1 MIAQES
7 LRLGIKASRNA
18 TLALAL
24 LAFVKGAVGI
34 YSGSTVLIA
43 DAVHTGLDIFAS
55 LAVWIGLK
63 ISLKSSGKHFPYGY
77 YKAEN
82 IIALF
87 VSLLILFSGVELLK
101 EGFTGVNTTSQLE
114 FQGLALVTA
123 VFSVLTIYGLSIYK
137 RNIGTRINSQS
148 LIADAMHSYTDVFSS
163 MMDVFSSMIVVVAVL
178 GSMLGISK
186 LDSFG
191 TIVISLLIF
200 KMGVE
205 SARDSML
212 TLMDAWLDE
221 EESER
226 IKKDIRNIPGL
237 IKLEDL
243 KLRKSG
249 LVVFGE
255 ATVEVEGETDL
266 KRVELLSEEV
276 KTAVRKEVEN
286 LENIVVNV
294 KPVQRKNFRLA
305 LPVFDRNGFQ
315 AKLSGHLGKTP
326 YFLFVDLEEGRVGN
340 WEVFENQFF
349 NSDKKGGMKA
359 VDLII
364 REKANVLAVKTVG
377 EGPYYMLRD
386 NFVKILQIPDGVD
399 TAREV
404 LDRFQNFEEITT
416 PMK

>member
-1 MIAQES
+1 MNAREN
-7 LRLGIKASRNA
+7 LELGVKTSRNA
-18 TLALAL
+18 TLALAF
-24 LAFVKGAVGI
+24 LAFLKGAVGI
-34 YSGSTVLIA
+34 YSGSTVLFA

-63 ISLKSSGKHFPYGY
+63 ISLKSSKHFPYGY

-87 VSLLILFSGVELLK
+87 VSLLILLSGVELLK
-101 EGFTGVNTTSQLE
+101 EGFTGANTTSQIE

-123 VFSVLTIYGLSIYK
+123 AFSVLAIYGLSIYK
-137 RNIGTRINSQS
+137 RNVGTKINSQS
-148 LIADAMHSYTDVFSS
+148 LIADAVHSYT
-163 MMDVFSSMIVVVAVL
+163 DVFSSMIVVVAVL
-178 GSMLGISK
+178 GSMLGVSK
-186 LDSFG
+186 LDSLG

-200 KMGVE
+200 KMGIE
-205 SARDSML
+205 SARDAVL

-221 EESER
+221 DESER

-237 IKLEDL
+237 IELEDL

-266 KRVELLSEEV
+266 KRVELLSEEI
-276 KTAVRKEVEN
+276 KTAVKKEVEN
-286 LENIVVNV
+286 LEHIVVNV

-305 LPVFDRNGFQ
+305 LPVFDKNGFQ
-315 AKLSGHLGKTP
+315 AKLSEHLGKAP
-326 YFLFVDLEEGRVGN
+326 YFLFVEIEESKVGDYQII
-340 WEVFENQFF
+340 ENRFF
-349 NSDKKGGMKA
+349 NSEKKGGMKA

-364 REKANVLAVKTVG
+364 QEKANVLAVRNVG

-386 NFVKILQIPDGVD
+386 NFIKILQIPDGVN

-404 LDRFQNFEEITT
+404 LDRFQNLEEITV
-416 PMK
+416 PAK

>member
-7 LRLGIKASRNA
+7 LKLGIKASRNA
-18 TLALAL
+18 TLALAF

-101 EGFTGVNTTSQLE
+101 EGFTGVNTTSQIE

-148 LIADAMHSYTDVFSS
+148 LIADAMHSYT
-163 MMDVFSSMIVVVAVL
+163 DVFSSMIVVVAVL

-286 LENIVVNV
+286 LEHIVVNV

-326 YFLFVDLEEGRVGN
+326 YFLFVDLEEDRIEN

-399 TAREV
+399 TARKV

>member
-1 MIAQES
+1 MNTQEN
-7 LRLGIKASRNA
+7 LELGVKTSRNA
-18 TLALAL
+18 TLALAF
-24 LAFVKGAVGI
+24 LAFLKGAVGI
-34 YSGSTVLIA
+34 YSGSTVLFA

-63 ISLKSSGKHFPYGY
+63 ISLKSSKHFPYGY

-87 VSLLILFSGVELLK
+87 VSLLILLSGVELLR
-101 EGFTGVNTTSQLE
+101 EGFKGVNTTAQIE

-137 RNIGTRINSQS
+137 RNIGTKINSQS
-148 LIADAMHSYTDVFSS
+148 LIADAVHSYT
-163 MMDVFSSMIVVVAVL
+163 DVFSSMIVVVAVL
-178 GSMLGISK
+178 GSMLGVSK
-186 LDSFG
+186 LDSLG
-191 TIVISLLIF
+191 TIAISLLIF
-200 KMGVE
+200 KMGIE
-205 SARDSML
+205 SARDAVL

-221 EESER
+221 DESER

-237 IKLEDL
+237 IDLEDL

-266 KRVELLSEEV
+266 KRVELLSNEI
-276 KTAVRKEVEN
+276 KTAVKKEVEN
-286 LENIVVNV
+286 LEHIVVNV

-305 LPVFDRNGFQ
+305 LPVFDNNGFQ
-315 AKLSGHLGKTP
+315 TKLSEHLGKAP
-326 YFLFVDLEEGRVGN
+326 YFLFVEIEEGKVGDYQI
-340 WEVFENQFF
+340 VENRFF
-349 NSDKKGGMKA
+349 NSEKKGGMKA
-359 VDLII
+359 ADLII
-364 REKANVLAVKTVG
+364 REKANVLAVRNVG

-386 NFVKILQIPDGVD
+386 NFIKILQIPDGVD

-404 LDRFQNFEEITT
+404 LDRFQNLEEITV
-416 PMK
+416 PAK

>member
-1 MIAQES
+1 MNAQDNLE
-7 LRLGIKASRNA
+7 LGVKTSRNA
-18 TLALAL
+18 TLALAF
-24 LAFVKGAVGI
+24 LAFLKGAVGI
-34 YSGSTVLIA
+34 YSGSTVLFA

-63 ISLKSSGKHFPYGY
+63 ISLKSSKHFPYGY

-87 VSLLILFSGVELLK
+87 VSLLILLSGVELLR
-101 EGFTGVNTTSQLE
+101 EGFTGANTTSQIE
-114 FQGLALVTA
+114 FQGLALATA

-137 RNIGTRINSQS
+137 RNVGTKINSQS
-148 LIADAMHSYTDVFSS
+148 LIADAVHSYTDA
-163 MMDVFSSMIVVVAVL
+163 FSSMIVVVAVL

-186 LDSFG
+186 LDSLG

-200 KMGVE
+200 KMGIE
-205 SARDSML
+205 SARDAVL

-237 IKLEDL
+237 IELEDL

-266 KRVELLSEEV
+266 KRVELLSEEI
-276 KTAVRKEVEN
+276 KTAVKKEVEN
-286 LENIVVNV
+286 LEHIVVNV

-305 LPVFDRNGFQ
+305 LPVFDKNGFQ
-315 AKLSGHLGKTP
+315 AKLSEHLGKAP
-326 YFLFVDLEEGRVGN
+326 YFLFVEIEEGKVG
-340 WEVFENQFF
+340 EYQIIENRFF
-349 NSDKKGGMKA
+349 NSEKKGGMKA

-364 REKANVLAVKTVG
+364 QEKANVLAVRNVG

-386 NFVKILQIPDGVD
+386 NFIKILQIPDGAD

-404 LDRFQNFEEITT
+404 LDRFQNLEEITV
-416 PMK
+416 PAK